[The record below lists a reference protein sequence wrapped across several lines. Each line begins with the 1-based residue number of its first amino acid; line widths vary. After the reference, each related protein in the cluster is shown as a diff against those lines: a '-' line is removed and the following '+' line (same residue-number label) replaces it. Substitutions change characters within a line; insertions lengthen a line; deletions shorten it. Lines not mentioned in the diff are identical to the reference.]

1 LKTGKLLIL
10 ASLVLGG
17 VLYFSSSFWMPSIA
31 NFLVDSVPPSKADA
45 VVVLAGDWLGLRVE
59 KGGDLVREGWA
70 PVALLSGP
78 HQHYGKCESD
88 LAIDWAATKGYPRNY
103 FEGVPNFS
111 TSTEDEAAI
120 MAAEIRKRGIRKI
133 LLVTSNYHTR
143 RAGKIWRRAAAG
155 AFEVQVVAAPD
166 KDLVPEAWWKNRE
179 GRKKIFLE
187 WVKTITGP
195 LGA

>member
-1 LKTGKLLIL
+1 LKSGKLLIP

-17 VLYFSSSFWMPSIA
+17 VLYFSSNLWMPG
-31 NFLVDSVPPSKADA
+31 FGTYLVDSAAPTKADA

-78 HQHYGKCESD
+78 HQHYGKSEAD
-88 LAIDWAATKGYPRNY
+88 LAIEWAERKGYPRKY
-103 FEGVPNFS
+103 FEGIPNLA
-111 TSTEDEAAI
+111 TSTEDEAAL
-120 MAAEIRKRGIRKI
+120 MVPEIRKRGVRKI

-143 RAGKIWRRAAAG
+143 RSGKIWRKAAAG

-166 KDLVPEAWWKNRE
+166 KDLVPETWWKTRE

-187 WVKTITGP
+187 WMKTITGP
-195 LGA
+195 LGV